1 MAKTNTTSDDVRAD
15 VRASV
20 SSIYSELLSKRQV
33 EREKKE
39 EERRQREE
47 AKREEREKEKQE
59 GKDDKVIKMTKKQ
72 RREAELDNWKE
83 IVVGLTGDDLEY
95 SDTKNKKK
103 KYKKWIDDEDPNK
116 VVDDKKKKVKKKN
129 YNKEF
134 EPELNMLRTLVSE
147 QNKFTA
153 DLQKRFQNAVGP
165 ANKDAMPPNKTMVDL
180 ASAIVS
186 ARSNS
191 LGVLREIGGLKKA
204 IAELYMKQKKL
215 DADLSGS
222 SGTGDNSD
230 LMLMGSSIM
239 SGLDSQ
245 YGMPTQQVAPE
256 QVMAAAAQQVPPVQA
271 YSNTYGYE
279 EVHNVTPKVPE
290 SYNNP
295 SSTSGEEFDP
305 SSWQGF
311 DLPDQQVVY
320 ENIPKTVVVE
330 KNSATGSMRF
340 KAVRNDNGEE
350 IVNCPGLPTV
360 DPSTLQVN
368 EKDSTVRGNFDEIY
382 NLVLV

>member
-1 MAKTNTTSDDVRAD
+1 MAKMNTTSDD

-20 SSIYSELLSKRQV
+20 SSIYSELLSKRQA

-39 EERRQREE
+39 EERRQKEE
-47 AKREEREKEKQE
+47 AKREGKEKEKQE

-95 SDTKNKKK
+95 SDTKSKKK

-116 VVDDKKKKVKKKN
+116 VVDAKKKKVKKKN

-222 SGTGDNSD
+222 GGTGDNSD

-239 SGLDSQ
+239 SGLDNQ
-245 YGMPTQQVAPE
+245 YGMPTPNIAPE
-256 QVMAAAAQQVPPVQA
+256 QVMTAAQQVPPTQS

-290 SYNNP
+290 SYNNA
-295 SSTSGEEFDP
+295 SSASGEEFDP

-311 DLPDQQVVY
+311 DLPDQQVMY

-330 KNSATGSMRF
+330 KNAATGSMRF
-340 KAVRNDNGEE
+340 KAVRNDNGQE

-368 EKDSTVRGNFDEIY
+368 EKDNTVRGNFDEIY
-382 NLVLV
+382 NLVVV